1 MNTNTNTNTNIY
13 LYADLQGLSDTLTE
27 LHDDIDQYLTDERG
41 LHQLF
46 LDSNEVN
53 GSGKVTVTLEESV
66 FGTLG
71 MDQDQIL
78 ERFDDIREQIT
89 HQDKTKAW
97 HPCVKKVELLSLSKL
112 LILAGEIYGKL
123 KEFLDHFDIG
133 DKGKKF
139 KNWVNKCSEGYEEE
153 NQSYETKVVFALDPL
168 VEGLMCDVDDFLTY
182 VNCMTKA
189 GLIKE
194 LDRK

>member
-1 MNTNTNTNTNIY
+1 MNTNIY

-27 LHDDIDQYLTDERG
+27 LHNDIDQYLTDERG

-46 LDSNEVN
+46 LDSNQPI
-53 GSGKVTVTLEESV
+53 GSGKVTATLEESV
-66 FGTLG
+66 FSTLG

-78 ERFDDIREQIT
+78 ERFDDIHEQIT

-112 LILAGEIYGKL
+112 LVFAGEIYGKL
-123 KEFLDHFDIG
+123 KEFLDHFDVG
-133 DKGKKF
+133 DKGEKF
-139 KNWVNKCSEGYEEE
+139 KSWVNKYSEEDEEDE
-153 NQSYETKVVFALDPL
+153 QGNLSYETKMVRSLHLLTND
-168 VEGLMCDVDDFLTY
+168 LMCDVEDFLAY
-182 VNCMTKA
+182 IDAMTKA

>member
-1 MNTNTNTNTNIY
+1 MNTNTNIY

-46 LDSNEVN
+46 LDSNEMN
-53 GSGKVTVTLEESV
+53 GSGKVTVNLEESV
-66 FGTLG
+66 FSFLG

-78 ERFDDIREQIT
+78 ECLADIYDQIT
-89 HQDKTKAW
+89 RPDENKTRYL
-97 HPCVKKVELLSLSKL
+97 KKVELSLLSKL
-112 LILAGEIYGKL
+112 LLLAEGICDKL
-123 KEFLDHFDIG
+123 EEFLDHFDIG

-139 KNWVNKCSEGYEEE
+139 KNWVNKYSEEDNEDEWE
-153 NQSYETKVVFALDPL
+153 NLSYEAKVVRSLDSL
-168 VEGLMCDVDDFLTY
+168 TDDLMCDVNDFLNY
-182 VNCMTKA
+182 MAKA
-189 GLIKE
+189 GLIEE

>member
-1 MNTNTNTNTNIY
+1 MNTNTNIY

-46 LDSNEVN
+46 LDCNEMN
-53 GSGKVTVTLEESV
+53 GSGKATANLEESV

-97 HPCVKKVELLSLSKL
+97 HPSVKKVELLSLSKL

-139 KNWVNKCSEGYEEE
+139 KSWVNKYSEEDEQE
-153 NQSYETKVVFALDPL
+153 NLSYETKMVRSLHLLTNDL
-168 VEGLMCDVDDFLTY
+168 ICDVEDFLAY
-182 VNCMTKA
+182 IDAMTKA

-194 LDRK
+194 LDRE

>member
-1 MNTNTNTNTNIY
+1 MNTNIY

-46 LDSNEVN
+46 LDCNEMN
-53 GSGKVTVTLEESV
+53 GSGKATVNLEESV

-97 HPCVKKVELLSLSKL
+97 HPSVKKVELLSLSKL

-139 KNWVNKCSEGYEEE
+139 KSWVNKYSEEDEQE
-153 NQSYETKVVFALDPL
+153 NLSYETKMVRSLHLLTNDL
-168 VEGLMCDVDDFLTY
+168 ICDVEDFLAY
-182 VNCMTKA
+182 IDAMTKA

-194 LDRK
+194 LDRE

>member
-1 MNTNTNTNTNIY
+1 MNTNTNIY
-13 LYADLQGLSDTLTE
+13 LYADLQGLSDALTE

-46 LDSNEVN
+46 LDSNEMN
-53 GSGKVTVTLEESV
+53 GSGKATVNLEESL

-78 ERFDDIREQIT
+78 EHFDDIREQIT

-139 KNWVNKCSEGYEEE
+139 KDWVNKYSEEDDKDEQE
-153 NQSYETKVVFALDPL
+153 NLSYETKVVRSLDL
-168 VEGLMCDVDDFLTY
+168 LTDDLMCDVDDFLTY
-182 VNCMTKA
+182 ITCMTKA

>member
-1 MNTNTNTNTNIY
+1 MNTNIY

-46 LDSNEVN
+46 LDSNEAM
-53 GSGKVTVTLEESV
+53 GSGKITATLEESI

-71 MDQDQIL
+71 MDLDQIL

-97 HPCVKKVELLSLSKL
+97 HPCVKKFELLSLSKL
-112 LILAGEIYGKL
+112 LVFAGNIYGEL
-123 KEFLDHFDIG
+123 KGFIDRFDI
-133 DKGKKF
+133 DDNGKKF
-139 KNWVNKCSEGYEEE
+139 KSWVNKCSEGYEEE
-153 NQSYETKVVFALDPL
+153 NQSYETKVVFALDQL
-168 VEGLMCDVDDFLTY
+168 AKDLMSNVDDFLTCA
-182 VNCMTKA
+182 NCMAKA
-189 GLIKE
+189 GLIQE
-194 LDRK
+194 LDRE

>member
-1 MNTNTNTNTNIY
+1 MNTNIY

-46 LDSNEVN
+46 LDSNEMN

-89 HQDKTKAW
+89 HQEKTKAW

-139 KNWVNKCSEGYEEE
+139 KSWVNKYSEDGDEDEQE
-153 NQSYETKVVFALDPL
+153 NLSYEAKMVFSLDPL
-168 VEGLMCDVDDFLTY
+168 ADDLMCDVDDFLTY
-182 VNCMTKA
+182 ITYMTKA

>member
-1 MNTNTNTNTNIY
+1 MNTNTNIY
-13 LYADLQGLSDTLTE
+13 LYADLQGLSDALTE

-46 LDSNEVN
+46 LDSNEMN
-53 GSGKVTVTLEESV
+53 GSGKTTVNLEESV

-139 KNWVNKCSEGYEEE
+139 KDWVNKYSEEDDKDEQE
-153 NQSYETKVVFALDPL
+153 NLSYETKVVRSLDL
-168 VEGLMCDVDDFLTY
+168 LTDDLMCDVDDFLTY
-182 VNCMTKA
+182 ITCMTKA

>member
-1 MNTNTNTNTNIY
+1 MNTNIY

-46 LDSNEVN
+46 LDSNEPI

-66 FGTLG
+66 FSTLG
-71 MDQDQIL
+71 MDQDEIL

-97 HPCVKKVELLSLSKL
+97 HPCVKKVELLSLTTL
-112 LILAGEIYGKL
+112 LSFAGDTYGRL
-123 KEFLDHFDIG
+123 KEFTDRFDID

-139 KNWVNKCSEGYEEE
+139 KSWVNKCSEGYEEE
-153 NQSYETKVVFALDPL
+153 NQSYETKVAFALDPL
-168 VEGLMCDVDDFLTY
+168 VKDLMCNVDDFLTCA
-182 VNCMTKA
+182 NCMAKA

-194 LDRK
+194 LDRE

>member
-1 MNTNTNTNTNIY
+1 MNTNTNIY

-46 LDSNEVN
+46 LDCNEMN
-53 GSGKVTVTLEESV
+53 GSGKATANLEESV

-97 HPCVKKVELLSLSKL
+97 HPSVKKVELLSLSKL
-112 LILAGEIYGKL
+112 LILAGDIDVKL

-139 KNWVNKCSEGYEEE
+139 KSWVNKYSEEDEQE
-153 NQSYETKVVFALDPL
+153 NLSYETKMVRSLHLLTNDL
-168 VEGLMCDVDDFLTY
+168 ICDVEDFLAY
-182 VNCMTKA
+182 IDAMTKA

-194 LDRK
+194 LDRE

>member
-1 MNTNTNTNTNIY
+1 MNTNIY

-27 LHDDIDQYLTDERG
+27 LHNDIDQYLTDERG

-46 LDSNEVN
+46 LDSNKPI
-53 GSGKVTVTLEESV
+53 GSGKVTATLEESV

-71 MDQDQIL
+71 MAQDQIL

-112 LILAGEIYGKL
+112 LVFVGDIYGKL

-139 KNWVNKCSEGYEEE
+139 KDWVNKYSEEGDKDEQE
-153 NQSYETKVVFALDPL
+153 NLSYETKVVRSLDL
-168 VEGLMCDVDDFLTY
+168 LTDDLMCDVDDFLTY
-182 VNCMTKA
+182 ITCMTKA